1 MPTRGTSGTTRAFL
15 IDSHDIF
22 RLGARLSLADHP
34 RIEVVGD
41 CGDFEE
47 GVRQV
52 QELRPDVTLVGV
64 RSHEQPLL
72 RELWRIRTGAPGT
85 RVLVLSR
92 RAEDHELAVRFG
104 ASATLGKDVSGE
116 EVAQAIEAASGEA
129 PGPHQAPTAGATAAG
144 GHRSERDAIANL
156 TKQERRILGLIGQGL
171 SNREIAET
179 LFLAEKTVRNHV
191 TRLLAKLG
199 VSRRTQAALIAARQ
213 GALHDSTRP

>member
-1 MPTRGTSGTTRAFL
+1 MPTRGTSGTTRTFL

-22 RLGARLSLADHP
+22 RLGARLSLAAHP

-41 CGDFEE
+41 CGDFEDAA
-47 GVRQV
+47 RRV
-52 QELRPDVTLVGV
+52 QQLRPDVTLVGV
-64 RSHEQPLL
+64 RAHEQPLL

-85 RVLVLSR
+85 RVVVLSR
-92 RAEDHELAVRFG
+92 RAEDHELAMRFG

-116 EVAQAIEAASGEA
+116 EVARAVEAASG
-129 PGPHQAPTAGATAAG
+129 QAPAVAASGDGSAG
-144 GHRSERDAIANL
+144 GRRSEHDAVANL
-156 TKQERRILGLIGQGL
+156 TKQERRILALIGQGL

-213 GALHDSTRP
+213 GALHDSTGY

>member
-1 MPTRGTSGTTRAFL
+1 MPTRGTSGTTRTFL

-22 RLGARLSLADHP
+22 RLGARLSLAEHP

-47 GVRQV
+47 GTRRV
-52 QELRPDVTLVGV
+52 QELRPEVTLVGV

-85 RVLVLSR
+85 RVLVASR
-92 RAEDHELAVRFG
+92 RVEDHELAMRFG
-104 ASATLGKDVSGE
+104 ASATLGKEVSGE
-116 EVAQAIEAASGEA
+116 EVARAIEAASGEA
-129 PGPHQAPTAGATAAG
+129 PTAPVPADGAGPAG

-171 SNREIAET
+171 SNREIAES

-213 GALHDSTRP
+213 GALHDSGRH

>member
-1 MPTRGTSGTTRAFL
+1 MPTRGTSGTTRTLL

-22 RLGARLSLADHP
+22 RLGARLSLAEHP
-34 RIEVVGD
+34 HIEVVGD

-47 GVRQV
+47 GARRV

-72 RELWRIRTGAPGT
+72 RELWRLRTGAPGT

-92 RAEDHELAVRFG
+92 RVEDHELAVRFG

-116 EVAQAIEAASGEA
+116 EVARAIEAASGQALAAA
-129 PGPHQAPTAGATAAG
+129 PVPAAG
-144 GHRSERDAIANL
+144 DGSGGRRSERDAIADL

-171 SNREIAET
+171 SNREIAEA

-213 GALHDSTRP
+213 GALHDSTRH